1 LGYHPAEMSA
11 VPSPV
16 NEPVLGYAPG
26 SPERSELETEV
37 LRLAETATEIPLH
50 IDGRRIVEKTRQK
63 ITCPHRHSLE
73 LGSFSVASD
82 EHVTEAIEAANLARS
97 DWAHADFE
105 SRAAIFLRAAELL
118 AGPWRQRVNA
128 ATVLNQ
134 SKTPHQ
140 AEIDAA
146 CELIDFF
153 RFNVHFAEQLAQ
165 QQPLSDRGVW
175 NSMELRPLDGFVYAV
190 SPFNFTSIAG
200 NLPTAPALL
209 GNTVVWKPSPLAAL
223 SGHVVMELLIEAGLP
238 PGVINLVQGDP
249 VAITRNAVSDQ
260 SFAGLHFTGSTAILK
275 SIWQAIAQNLD
286 RYRTYPRIVGESG
299 GKDFV
304 FAHAS
309 ADLEALAVAILRGG
323 YEFQGQKC
331 SAASR
336 IYVPKSL
343 WPKLKERLC
352 AMLAEVK
359 VGDPMLPGTFLGAVI
374 GRGAYDKITSYI
386 ELARTSNDCVIVSGG
401 TASDS
406 EGFFVQPTL
415 VETTNPKQRLMQ
427 EEIFGPVV
435 TLYAYDDARYEETLG
450 ICDAT
455 SPYGL
460 TGAIFA
466 RDRKAIATAS
476 RILRHAAGN
485 FYINDKPTGAVVG
498 QQPFGGGRLSGTN
511 DKAGAAWNLM
521 RWAQPRTIK
530 ENLSPPHDWR
540 YPYMGR

>member
-1 LGYHPAEMSA
+1 MSD

-16 NEPVLGYAPG
+16 NEPVLAYAPG
-26 SPERSELETEV
+26 SPERSDLETAV
-37 LRLAETATEIPLH
+37 LRLAETPTDVPLL
-50 IDGRRIVEKTRQK
+50 IDGKRVMEKGAQRF
-63 ITCPHRHSLE
+63 TCPHRHSLE
-73 LGSFSVASD
+73 LGSFSIAHTAHVAS
-82 EHVTEAIEAANLARS
+82 AIESVERAKH
-97 DWAHADFE
+97 DWANTDF
-105 SRAAIFLRAAELL
+105 SARAAIFLRAAELL

-153 RFNVHFAEQLAQ
+153 RFNVYFAEQLAR
-165 QQPLSDRGVW
+165 QQPRSERGIW
-175 NSMELRPLDGFVYAV
+175 NAMELRPLDGFVYAV

-209 GNTVVWKPSPLAAL
+209 GNTVLWKPSPLAAL

-238 PGVINLVQGDP
+238 PGVINLVQGD
-249 VAITRNAVSDQ
+249 AAEITKQVVSHPG
-260 SFAGLHFTGSTAILK
+260 FAGLHFTGSTAILK
-275 SIWQAIAQNLD
+275 SIWLAIAQNME

-304 FAHAS
+304 FAHPS
-309 ADLEALAVAILRGG
+309 ADLDALAVAILRGG
-323 YEFQGQKC
+323 FEFQGQKC

-343 WPKLKERLC
+343 WPRLEEQLVG
-352 AMLAEVK
+352 MLSQVK
-359 VGDPMLPGTFLGAVI
+359 VGDPMAAGTFLGAVI
-374 GRGAYDKITSYI
+374 GRNSYDKITSYL
-386 ELARTSNDCVIVSGG
+386 ELARASSDCRIVHGG

-415 VETTNPKQRLMQ
+415 VETRDPKHRLMQ

-435 TLYAYDDARYEETLG
+435 TLFAYDDGRYEDALAL
-450 ICDAT
+450 CDQT

-466 RDRKAIATAS
+466 RDRAAIVTAS
-476 RILRHAAGN
+476 RVLRHAAGN

-498 QQPFGGGRLSGTN
+498 QQPFGGGRMSGTN

-530 ENLSPPHDWR
+530 ETLSPPHDWR